1 MQFEKTQTY
10 RNLARSF
17 AGESQAGMRYQ
28 LVAKQAMQEGYKTLA
43 DEIRTIAKN
52 ETYHAKRFFETIQ
65 EKAGS
70 TENIDIEAGYPF
82 HAGSLADG
90 LAFAADDEKAET
102 EIYPEFAETAKKEGF
117 EDIAALFRLTEKV
130 EESHRIIFDYLANA
144 VKTDTLYVAESPAV
158 WICSNCGHMYVGEK
172 AWKKCPLCQSEQGYV
187 DLHLPFEGVRI

>member
-82 HAGSLADG
+82 HAGSLAEG
-90 LAFAADDEKAET
+90 LAFAAADEKAET

-158 WICSNCGHMYVGEK
+158 WICSNCGHMYVGERRGKSVRFANRNK
-172 AWKKCPLCQSEQGYV
+172 ATWICICPL
-187 DLHLPFEGVRI
+187 RA

>member
-82 HAGSLADG
+82 HAGSLAEG
-90 LAFAADDEKAET
+90 LAFAAADEKAET

-117 EDIAALFRLTEKV
+117 EDIAALFRLIEKV
-130 EESHRIIFDYLANA
+130 EESHHLRL
-144 VKTDTLYVAESPAV
+144 S
-158 WICSNCGHMYVGEK
+158 
-172 AWKKCPLCQSEQGYV
+172 CQ
-187 DLHLPFEGVRI
+187 RR